1 MEGDTTN
8 TPSTPIMPA
17 ADASKTGFNA
27 MLVVVILAV
36 IVLIAAG
43 WVMTRD
49 TDMPM
54 ENMMA
59 PESGMMME
67 GGMMMEQD
75 AVTEQMK
82 VQGTSDE
89 VTAIEADLNATNLD
103 SLKDINQI

>member
-1 MEGDTTN
+1 MEGETTN
-8 TPSTPIMPA
+8 TAGSPIAPA
-17 ADASKTGFNA
+17 ANESKTGFNA
-27 MLVVVILAV
+27 MLIVVILAV
-36 IVLIAAG
+36 VVLVAAG

-54 ENMMA
+54 DDMMA
-59 PESGMMME
+59 PTS

-75 AVTEQMK
+75 VTTEQMK